1 MTASLSILF
10 DNITVSQANGW
21 TEYTMKAISLKN
33 LCAAASLLAGLGGM
47 SSAQADVF
55 GGFLGAAASATDVYG
70 MTCPLGTTSIR
81 ANVNDG
87 GIAADGIVVSV
98 QIVDPQGG
106 ALNATAPDFG
116 GPSPTV
122 IGVGPGPGNYL
133 VLVNKNAAGNQGYVV
148 FLDCFAGAAAVA
160 GNQST
165 LVQNQ

>member
-1 MTASLSILF
+1 
-10 DNITVSQANGW
+10 
-21 TEYTMKAISLKN
+21 MKAISLKN
-33 LCAAASLLAGLGGM
+33 LCATTSLLAILGAM

-70 MTCPLGTTSIR
+70 MTCPLGTTSVR

-87 GIAADGIVVSV
+87 GIAANGIFVSV

-133 VLVNKNAAGNQGYVV
+133 ALVNKGQAGGEGYVV
-148 FLDCFAGAAAVA
+148 FLDCFIGAVAVA
-160 GNQST
+160 GNQSA